1 MGRLNPF
8 FEVEGKT
15 YEIVRTR
22 AVECEYDK
30 IRQRN
35 QVDEREANFATDYT
49 KLVNE
54 YAEIL
59 EKYEE
64 AKNNYFNDILSE
76 EKEKVYNAFKKL
88 SDIKYEE
95 VKDFEFKNKEF
106 SIEKLQDRAYK
117 NGVEVLVFALST
129 NKDYSLSA
137 QEARDVWSKFEEHFG
152 LDYAKNWINAMIR
165 VLFENDEE
173 EQDPF
178 LKQANAKMLQKIEQR
193 KGLSKVRK

>member
-8 FEVEGKT
+8 FEVEGQT

-35 QVDEREANFATDYT
+35 EVDENEVRYATDYT

-59 EKYEE
+59 ERYENARNE
-64 AKNNYFNDILSE
+64 FFDDVLNE

-88 SDIKYEE
+88 SDIKYQE
-95 VKDFEFKNKEF
+95 VQEFELKNKDF
-106 SIEKLQDRAYK
+106 SLEKLQDKAYK
-117 NGVEVLVFALST
+117 NGVELLVYALST

-137 QEARDVWSKFEEHFG
+137 QQARNVWGKFEEHFG
-152 LDYAKNWINAMIR
+152 LDYAKNWITAMIR
-165 VLFENDEE
+165 VLFESDEE

-178 LKQANAKMLQKIEQR
+178 LKQANAKMLRKLEQR